1 MSSKPVDVVNVAA
14 TQPKKKHWVRHGI
27 VVILLTVLVLVVWLA
42 YTSLMHKA
50 V

>member
-14 TQPKKKHWVRHGI
+14 TQPKKKHWIRHAM
-27 VVILLTVLVLVVWLA
+27 VVILLTVLALVVWLA
-42 YTSLMHKA
+42 YTSLMHRA